1 MTNCRGNPSLALSP
15 TIDDQIKVEKNELA
29 VMLNK
34 LQEAVK
40 RKNLSIKEDYT
51 RNRKKLLT
59 TQDKQMQAIKQRL
72 LLEQVIQARE
82 NEE

>member
-40 RKNLSIKEDYT
+40 RKNLSIKED
-51 RNRKKLLT
+51 
-59 TQDKQMQAIKQRL
+59 
-72 LLEQVIQARE
+72 
-82 NEE
+82 

>member
-1 MTNCRGNPSLALSP
+1 MTNCRGNPALALSP